1 MKKNKQQL
9 IESANELAIQHQF
22 KKDVIEKILNDFD
35 SKEKISENDL
45 DIIGTVQSLMTELK
59 ELEEK
64 HIELVNKIK
73 E

>member
-1 MKKNKQQL
+1 MNQQL
-9 IESANELAIQHQF
+9 NIQF

-35 SKEKISENDL
+35 SKEKINENDL
-45 DIIGTVQSLMTELK
+45 DIIGTVQSLMNELK